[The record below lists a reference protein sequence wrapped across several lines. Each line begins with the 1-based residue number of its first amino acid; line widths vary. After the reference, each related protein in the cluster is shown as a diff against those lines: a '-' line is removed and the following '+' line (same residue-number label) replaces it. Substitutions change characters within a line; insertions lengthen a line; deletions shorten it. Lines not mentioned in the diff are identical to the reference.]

1 MPGAVHIEWLEFM
14 NDDHNFK
21 SETEIKNIL
30 DAKNIT
36 YEKEIKTY

>member
-21 SETEIKNIL
+21 SEIEIKNIL
-30 DAKNIT
+30 EAKNIT